1 MRVSLLLLV
10 VSLLGA
16 LAGAWL
22 IGMWA
27 VGCVVLAYSVGLGVF
42 ALLYDAPVQPAA
54 DVFGTVD
61 GVLDRAR
68 RAS

>member
-1 MRVSLLLLV
+1 MRVSVLLLV

-16 LAGAWL
+16 LVGAWL
-22 IGMWA
+22 IGLWA

-42 ALLYDAPVQPAA
+42 AVLRDVPQPATP
-54 DVFGTVD
+54 DVFGTVE